1 MGDPVLDA
9 APDAALVID
18 EAGRAVELNRAAEDM
33 FGREGPELIGKRVS
47 ELIDL
52 PPGGSLET
60 IGRARIAARRPD
72 GAEVPAELTVTRT
85 SEQPPRY
92 TAWIRDLT
100 GADASERLRKETL
113 LELGEVVGQLGS
125 WEWLPAKDELFWTDN
140 LYRLFGYAPGEIE
153 PSPEFVFD
161 RLHPEDRD
169 RVQREVTA
177 LREVGRVRPLEYRI
191 VLRDGSNRRLRATLA
206 VVEERDGRPWRM
218 VGCVRDVTEQVDAE
232 REVSAH
238 VAVAHA
244 LSKWNSL
251 EEDAARLL
259 RDLAKSIE
267 FAAGALWAPDDDVLV
282 AYASWRSGEVEPE
295 PFESVTRSSRF
306 PEGSGLPGRVWQS
319 RAPINAVRLQD
330 DPTELRHE
338 TAAQAG
344 LRSAVAFP
352 AVAGEEVLAVIELL
366 SRDEVAL
373 PNRLMRSLTWIG
385 YEIGQF
391 LATRRA
397 ELLPPALTPREVEVL
412 QLAAAGKSGPRIAK
426 DLFVSPTTVKTH
438 FEHIYSKLG
447 ASDRASAVAMALRL
461 GIIE

>member
-1 MGDPVLDA
+1 MSDPVLDA

-18 EAGRAVELNRAAEDM
+18 EAGRAVDLNRAAEDM
-33 FGREGPELIGKRVS
+33 FGREGPELIGKPVS

-85 SEQPPRY
+85 SERPPRY

-125 WEWLPAKDELFWTDN
+125 WEWLPAKGELFWTDN

-161 RLHPEDRD
+161 HLRPEDRE
-169 RVQREVTA
+169 RVQREVNA
-177 LREVGRVRPLEYRI
+177 LREVGRLQPLEYRI
-191 VLRDGSNRRLRATLA
+191 VLRDGSSRHLRSMVA

-218 VGCVRDVTEQVDAE
+218 VGSVRDVTEQLNTE

-244 LSKWNSL
+244 LAKWNSL
-251 EEDAARLL
+251 QEDAVRLL
-259 RDLAKSIE
+259 RNLARSIE
-267 FAAGALWAPDDDVLV
+267 FTAAALWAPDDDVLV
-282 AYASWRSGEVEPE
+282 AHASWHSSEVEPE
-295 PFESVTRSSRF
+295 AFESVTHASRV
-306 PEGSGLPGRVWQS
+306 PEGTGLPGRVWQR

-330 DPTELRHE
+330 DPTDFRREA
-338 TAAQAG
+338 AAQAG
-344 LRSAVAFP
+344 LRGAVAFP
-352 AVAGEEVLAVIELL
+352 AIAGEEVLAVIELL

-373 PNRLMRSLTWIG
+373 PKRLMRSLTWIG

-391 LATRRA
+391 LATRRG
-397 ELLPPALTPREVEVL
+397 ELLPPALTPRELEVL
-412 QLAAAGKSGPRIAK
+412 QLAAVGKSGPRIAK

-438 FEHIYSKLG
+438 FENIYSKLG
-447 ASDRASAVAMALRL
+447 APDRASAVAMALRL